1 MSSIMSLDFSS
12 PITWVWVM
20 AAVLLGL
27 WLLVRPRHGG
37 SKAPPMVLSSKIAP
51 YPLIGPLVE
60 FAKSPVKMVRRCY
73 DDYGPVYTV
82 PVSKREWIVNMPNA
96 KLLRTIY
103 TILHYL

>member
-27 WLLVRPRHGG
+27 WFLVRPRHGG
-37 SKAPPMVLSSKIAP
+37 NKAPPMVLSSKIAP
-51 YPLIGPLVE
+51 YPFIGPLVE

-82 PVSKREWIVNMPNA
+82 PVSKREWSG
-96 KLLRTIY
+96 
-103 TILHYL
+103 